1 MAAPRLHHQ
10 HLPDELRYEHGG
22 LAPATVEQLRAMG
35 HKVEERPGFQGDVQ
49 SILIRP
55 DGVLVGVSDPR
66 RGGAAVGLGE
76 VRQVVQ

>member
-1 MAAPRLHHQ
+1 
-10 HLPDELRYEHGG
+10 
-22 LAPATVEQLRAMG
+22 MG
-35 HKVEERPGFQGDVQ
+35 HTVEERPGFQGDVQ
-49 SILIRP
+49 SILIQP